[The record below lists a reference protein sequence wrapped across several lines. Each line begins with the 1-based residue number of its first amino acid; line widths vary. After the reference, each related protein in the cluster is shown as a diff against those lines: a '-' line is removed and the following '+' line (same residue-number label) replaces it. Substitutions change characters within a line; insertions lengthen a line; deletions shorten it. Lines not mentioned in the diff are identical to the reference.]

1 MQIINTSSGP
11 AILDDQGNVIMPGD
25 FDGMTRVL
33 HDSPETVTQLV
44 TVLEEKVQASDPI
57 IAKVKALTALTDEE
71 TKALYMAQTCHMN
84 IYNVANVVNANQE
97 VHSHE

>member
-25 FDGMTRVL
+25 IDGMTRIL
-33 HDSPETVTQLV
+33 RDSPETVTQLV

-57 IAKVKALTALTDEE
+57 IAKIKALTPLTDEE
-71 TKALYMAQTCHMN
+71 VKTLWLGQNCHMN
-84 IYNVANVVNANQE
+84 VYNVGNVINAQP
-97 VHSHE
+97 HDH